1 MNNNTV
7 KYSMNRIQSK
17 TQEKKI
23 NKISLLFF
31 EDKIYILN
39 NGYDG
44 LGLGY

>member
-1 MNNNTV
+1 M
-7 KYSMNRIQSK
+7 KYSMNRIESK
-17 TQEKKI
+17 TQEIKI